1 MQSNA
6 YPQLYRLVQERYSCR
21 AYSSRPVGR
30 GTILDV
36 LDIVRLAPSA
46 CNRQPWCFLIA
57 DSDAQREAIFG
68 SYNREWIRT
77 APEFI
82 VACGIH
88 DEAWHRPCDGKDH
101 TDVDISIAV
110 EHLCLAATS
119 LELGTC
125 WVCNFDPAP
134 IREAFC
140 LPDNVEP
147 IAIIPIGY
155 PAESS
160 SVPAKN
166 RKQLD
171 DIVKWGKY

>member
-1 MQSNA
+1 M
-6 YPQLYRLVQERYSCR
+6 
-21 AYSSRPVGR
+21 
-30 GTILDV
+30 
-36 LDIVRLAPSA
+36 
-46 CNRQPWCFLIA
+46 
-57 DSDAQREAIFG
+57 
-68 SYNREWIRT
+68 
-77 APEFI
+77 
-82 VACGIH
+82 
-88 DEAWHRPCDGKDH
+88 
-101 TDVDISIAV
+101 
-110 EHLCLAATS
+110 
-119 LELGTC
+119 
-125 WVCNFDPAP
+125 CNFDPAP